1 MNTVEE
7 KITEAELEVMEV
19 LWDAGEPCTLG
30 HIKEAL
36 SGKNGDTTK
45 TLLRRLCAKG
55 AVGQEKRQVYWYT
68 PLVSREQVRGSRT
81 KKLIDRL
88 YAGSARNMVAALVEG
103 DQLDREDIA
112 QLRALLDELSEPGEL
127 PRTAMKKE
135 EHI

>member
-36 SGKNGDTTK
+36 SEKNGDTTK

-68 PLVSREQVRGSRT
+68 PLVSREEYQRSEGRSML
-81 KKLIDRL
+81 KKLYDDSLSRF
-88 YAGSARNMVAALVEG
+88 AAALYDEG
-103 DQLDREDIA
+103 PVDQQEIA
-112 QLRALLDELSEPGEL
+112 QLQALLEELKGG
-127 PRTAMKKE
+127 PRE
-135 EHI
+135 